1 MPNENSNTPQTST
14 AKVDLFV
21 NANAAYPKAL
31 LPFPKDYYITVPS
44 DKYSPLTK
52 VAANIKVLEIY
63 G

>member
-21 NANAAYPKAL
+21 DAAAAYPKTL
-31 LPFPKDYYITVPS
+31 LPFPKDYYLTVPS

-52 VAANIKVLEIY
+52 VGANIKILEIY

>member
-21 NANAAYPKAL
+21 DAAAAYPKTL
-31 LPFPKDYYITVPS
+31 LPCPKDYYLTVPS

-52 VAANIKVLEIY
+52 VAANIKILEIY

>member
-21 NANAAYPKAL
+21 DATAVYPKTL
-31 LPFPKDYYITVPS
+31 LPFPKDYYLTEPS

-52 VAANIKVLEIY
+52 VAANIKILEIY